1 MNTLLL
7 IILFIPLVE
16 IYLFIQI
23 GGQIGAFNT
32 ILVILL
38 TAVVG
43 VYFAR
48 LQGLNTLKS
57 GITQL
62 YRNQIPIYEMMSG
75 AALAF
80 AALLLIIPGF
90 LTDFIGFLF
99 LIPFTRRM
107 LAGVET
113 SIELDLP
120 FHLAERKERIAFAKA
135 ALDNPTVSP
144 AEGLR
149 QVLEAFNV
157 EAEYGLSLIHI

>member
-7 IILFIPLVE
+7 IVLFVPLVE

-32 ILVILL
+32 ILIILL

-43 VYFAR
+43 IYFVR
-48 LQGLNTLKS
+48 LQGLNTLRS
-57 GITQL
+57 GVTQL

-90 LTDFIGFLF
+90 ATDVIGFL
-99 LIPFTRRM
+99 LILPITR
-107 LAGVET
+107 
-113 SIELDLP
+113 
-120 FHLAERKERIAFAKA
+120 
-135 ALDNPTVSP
+135 
-144 AEGLR
+144 
-149 QVLEAFNV
+149 
-157 EAEYGLSLIHI
+157 SLIFKYLDKKYKKEKVKDDLIEGEYEDKDK

>member
-23 GGQIGAFNT
+23 GAQIGAFNT
-32 ILVILL
+32 ILIILL
-38 TAVVG
+38 TAVIG
-43 VYFAR
+43 IYFVR

-62 YRNQIPIYEMMSG
+62 YKNQIPIYEMMSG

-90 LTDFIGFLF
+90 ATDTIGFL
-99 LIPFTRRM
+99 LILPITRNLIFKYLGRKYKKEKVKDD
-107 LAGVET
+107 L
-113 SIELDLP
+113 IE
-120 FHLAERKERIAFAKA
+120 
-135 ALDNPTVSP
+135 
-144 AEGLR
+144 G
-149 QVLEAFNV
+149 
-157 EAEYGLSLIHI
+157 EYEDKDK

>member
-7 IILFIPLVE
+7 IILFIPLIE

-62 YRNQIPIYEMMSG
+62 YRNQMPIYEMMSG
-75 AALAF
+75 AALAL

-90 LTDFIGFLF
+90 ATDLIGFL
-99 LIPFTRRM
+99 LIFPVTRNIFFNYLSKKYTKQKSTNRKAKDD
-107 LAGVET
+107 L
-113 SIELDLP
+113 IE
-120 FHLAERKERIAFAKA
+120 
-135 ALDNPTVSP
+135 
-144 AEGLR
+144 G
-149 QVLEAFNV
+149 
-157 EAEYGLSLIHI
+157 EYEDKDK

>member
-7 IILFIPLVE
+7 IILFIPLIE

-38 TAVVG
+38 TAIVG

-75 AALAF
+75 AALAL
-80 AALLLIIPGF
+80 AALLLITPGF
-90 LTDFIGFLF
+90 ATDIIGFL
-99 LIPFTRRM
+99 LIIPVTRNILFKYLSRKYAKQKGTEEKAKDD
-107 LAGVET
+107 L
-113 SIELDLP
+113 IEGEYED
-120 FHLAERKERIAFAKA
+120 K
-135 ALDNPTVSP
+135 DNWWKKKIT
-144 AEGLR
+144 G
-149 QVLEAFNV
+149 
-157 EAEYGLSLIHI
+157 Y